1 MRLRGRIY
9 AYFNKKKYEAEGTKK
24 YYIGQTTKKPSHR
37 AGHNGKDYLQS
48 TTKFAKAIKKW
59 GWDAFELIV
68 LEDYIESKEE
78 LNRLETHYIN
88 LYDSY
93 NNGYNCT
100 MGGDGLYNPSEE
112 TRRKM
117 SEAKKGKSPHNKGKK
132 MSNDFREKCSKA
144 KKGKPS
150 TQTKKVYCKELDIE
164 FNSLKE
170 AGEYLHT
177 FLGMN
182 KNVRCQIIAVCK
194 GRLLSCGKII
204 KEGKETPLTWEY
216 KENNQ

>member
-1 MRLRGRIY
+1 M
-9 AYFNKKKYEAEGTKK
+9 KKHDRVVA
-24 YYIGQTTKKPSHR
+24 IGYLL
-37 AGHNGKDYLQS
+37 KDP
-48 TTKFAKAIKKW
+48 KMKA
-59 GWDAFELIV
+59 
-68 LEDYIESKEE
+68 
-78 LNRLETHYIN
+78 T
-88 LYDSY
+88 
-93 NNGYNCT
+93 
-100 MGGDGLYNPSEE
+100 
-112 TRRKM
+112 
-117 SEAKKGKSPHNKGKK
+117 
-132 MSNDFREKCSKA
+132 
-144 KKGKPS
+144 
-150 TQTKKVYCKELDIE
+150 IE